1 MLSLQDRDW
10 KDFFIEDVAE
20 IKSGHD
26 IYEDERLTGDIPY
39 VSSSSVNNG
48 ICHFVSN
55 ITESRNLSREE
66 WAEFAPV
73 FEKIGVCS
81 PDSVR
86 RFVDTRLNKIYDV
99 FLLNGSL
106 VLKKSDRDKEK
117 YDRYFAGH
125 DFPVPP
131 IISSVWYDSDCWV
144 TMPCI
149 SGTDA
154 RDCSPDDAMKVG
166 SALAKIQSYYLG
178 TDTNPE
184 GCKSYFDRK
193 VLRYWDKSGRYFPEY
208 SDIFPQIEARFF
220 SAPQTLI
227 HDDFLPINALLD
239 GENARLID
247 WTYADI
253 LPYFLDLGRFAF
265 VGYEEGKLYIPAES
279 AKAFLEAYY
288 EEMSKNSLFE
298 IRKQEFLCDV
308 AISAFCQYSMF
319 VYYENEEKVRES
331 EDYQALAKILE
342 YLDKVLG
349 EQI

>member
-1 MLSLQDRDW
+1 M
-10 KDFFIEDVAE
+10 
-20 IKSGHD
+20 
-26 IYEDERLTGDIPY
+26 P
-39 VSSSSVNNG
+39 
-48 ICHFVSN
+48 
-55 ITESRNLSREE
+55 ESRSLTNEE
-66 WAEFAPV
+66 WAEFAPI
-73 FEKIGVCS
+73 FEKAGIHS

-131 IISSVWYDSDCWV
+131 IISSFQHDNDCWV
-144 TMPCI
+144 TMPVVKG
-149 SGTDA
+149 SDA
-154 RDCSPDDAMKVG
+154 KGCSPNDAMKVG
-166 SALAKIQSYYLG
+166 RELAKIQSYYLG
-178 TDTNPE
+178 IDTNPE

-193 VLRYWDKSGRYFPEY
+193 VLKYWDKSRKYFPEY
-208 SDIFPQIEARFF
+208 TDTDIFPLIEARFF
-220 SAPQTLI
+220 SAPRTLI

-239 GENARLID
+239 GGNAWLID

-265 VGYEEGKLYIPAES
+265 VGYEEGKLYTPAES
-279 AKAFLEAYY
+279 ATAFLDTYY
-288 EEMSKNSLFE
+288 AEMSKNPLFE
-298 IRKQEFLCDV
+298 MEKQEFLCDV

-319 VYYENEEKVRES
+319 VYYENEETVRES
-331 EDYQALAKILE
+331 EDYRALRKILE
-342 YLDKVLG
+342 YLDKALG